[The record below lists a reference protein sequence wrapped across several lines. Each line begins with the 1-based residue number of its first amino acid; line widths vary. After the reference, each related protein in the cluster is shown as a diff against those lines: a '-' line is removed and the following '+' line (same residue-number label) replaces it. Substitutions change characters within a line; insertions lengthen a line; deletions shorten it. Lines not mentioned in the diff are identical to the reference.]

1 MTRITRRSALVAGA
15 ATLAT
20 GLARSSSAQTPPAP
34 SASEQARVVK
44 KGRLKQSVS
53 RWCYQRIPMP
63 DFCKA
68 VAAMGLTAI
77 DLLRSRRLGRSRATT
92 A

>member
-1 MTRITRRSALVAGA
+1 MAELTRREALVAGVA
-15 ATLAT
+15 AISA
-20 GLARSSSAQTPPAP
+20 GLPAVAQGQGTAPAVAVRP
-34 SASEQARVVK
+34 QQRAVT

-68 VAAMGLTAI
+68 VSELGLTAI
-77 DLLRSRRLGRSRATT
+77 DLLEEPEWAVARDHG
-92 A
+92 